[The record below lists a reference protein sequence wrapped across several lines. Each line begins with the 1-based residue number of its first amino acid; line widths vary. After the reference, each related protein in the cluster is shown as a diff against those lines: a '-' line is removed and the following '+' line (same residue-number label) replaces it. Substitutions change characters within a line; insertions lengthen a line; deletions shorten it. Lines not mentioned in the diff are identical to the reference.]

1 MILKGGISRKQAL
14 AEDAF
19 KGFELHVDA
28 LSVILEVGYG
38 LEGLP
43 TVGIATA
50 ERAYTI
56 SVRQEMVLQ
65 VLFLLE
71 GLVAAGVCALE
82 LPLMTLKVPIKLTLA
97 DELLVRA
104 NWALKL

>member
-1 MILKGGISRKQAL
+1 MN
-14 AEDAF
+14 
-19 KGFELHVDA
+19 A

-43 TVGIATA
+43 TVGIVTT

-56 SVRQEMVLQ
+56 SVRQEVILQ
-65 VLFLLE
+65 VLFLFE
-71 GLVAAGVCALE
+71 RLVAACVRALK
-82 LPLMTLKVPIKLTLA
+82 LPLVTLKMPIKLALA
-97 DELLVRA
+97 YELLVGA